1 MKAVIY
7 ARFSSHNQRE
17 ESIEGQVRACQRFA
31 KEHDMTVIEIY
42 ADRGLSGLHADNRPE
57 FQRMIADSDRHK
69 FQALIMWNLDRF
81 SRDKYDT
88 AVYKSRL
95 KKNGVTLYYS
105 DQNIPDTPEGIILES
120 LLEGFAQYYSA
131 NLSRNAKRGLQENA
145 RKCLWNGGG
154 LPLGYTIDETKHFVI
169 DPAGA
174 ACVQLIFQMYAD
186 NHSIKEIVSALN
198 EKGYRTVKGNKFRL
212 GSIQGVLR
220 NRKYIGEYH
229 ASGITVPNGVP
240 AIVDVELFNAVQE
253 KIGVV
258 SAAKA
263 RNKAEIPYLLT
274 TKVFC
279 GHCGSP
285 MIGES
290 GTGKGG
296 STYRYYKCSCR
307 KNRKGQCDK
316 RTEQKEWLEE
326 TVVAQ
331 TVEKFLHPDVIEDVS
346 NACAA
351 VLEQDCQNNALLK
364 ALNAQLADVEKSSR
378 NLIKA
383 IEAGVF
389 TASMRERLAELEQQK
404 EDITVQIAR
413 KQLRKPQL
421 SAEQI
426 AFFLRS
432 FLDGDAHD
440 PNFQERIIESLVRRV
455 DVYDE
460 GPGNRKLTVFY
471 NLKKNNHSSV
481 SVKCSDS
488 ESVGLPMLEN
498 PNTFFLPKRFVF
510 GFSFYVSTNRK

>member
-1 MKAVIY
+1 M
-7 ARFSSHNQRE
+7 
-17 ESIEGQVRACQRFA
+17 
-31 KEHDMTVIEIY
+31 
-42 ADRGLSGLHADNRPE
+42 
-57 FQRMIADSDRHK
+57 
-69 FQALIMWNLDRF
+69 
-81 SRDKYDT
+81 
-88 AVYKSRL
+88 
-95 KKNGVTLYYS
+95 
-105 DQNIPDTPEGIILES
+105 
-120 LLEGFAQYYSA
+120 
-131 NLSRNAKRGLQENA
+131 
-145 RKCLWNGGG
+145 
-154 LPLGYTIDETKHFVI
+154 
-169 DPAGA
+169 
-174 ACVQLIFQMYAD
+174 
-186 NHSIKEIVSALN
+186 
-198 EKGYRTVKGNKFRL
+198 
-212 GSIQGVLR
+212 
-220 NRKYIGEYH
+220 
-229 ASGITVPNGVP
+229 
-240 AIVDVELFNAVQE
+240 
-253 KIGVV
+253 
-258 SAAKA
+258 
-263 RNKAEIPYLLT
+263 
-274 TKVFC
+274 
-279 GHCGSP
+279 
-285 MIGES
+285 
-290 GTGKGG
+290 
-296 STYRYYKCSCR
+296 
-307 KNRKGQCDK
+307 
-316 RTEQKEWLEE
+316 
-326 TVVAQ
+326 
-331 TVEKFLHPDVIEDVS
+331 IEDVS

-413 KQLRKPQL
+413 EQLRKPQL